1 MDTANGTDG
10 SITTEALLEDLRPE
24 LRRLRLEGWCRTVA
38 GIAGLLLLSWLCY
51 RYWPDRSAGALALG
65 FLLITIFAPFL
76 GSRWLSRRRTELVMP
91 HLARMAGLDYLS
103 DGREYVEALP
113 RPFLPI
119 TSVMVV
125 QDRLGQ
131 RIGNRSVEM
140 AEVRLCTQHKD
151 LGDLFQGIVF
161 SCELLPG
168 MPHFFIVD
176 TRETEKKW
184 YDHPSMDTGQF
195 QLWRRLPGPDDRSYG
210 VWLEPGQGEDPA
222 LLPVIDVLLH
232 PQRWVDR
239 ETSLF
244 SALCDGQ
251 KLHIALTTRRD
262 LLRLGGLMATDSSIK
277 QAVVEATQAL
287 SVPSQM
293 MSAVMEAEDKALEA
307 RQLR

>member
-1 MDTANGTDG
+1 MDTANGTNS
-10 SITTEALLEDLRPE
+10 SITTETLFEDLRPE

-51 RYWPDRSAGALALG
+51 RYWPDRTAVALALG
-65 FLLITIFAPFL
+65 FFLITIFAPSL
-76 GSRWLSRRRTELVMP
+76 GSRWLSRQRTELVMP
-91 HLARMAGLDYLS
+91 HLARIAGLEYLS

-113 RPFLPI
+113 RPFLPV

-140 AEVRLCTQHKD
+140 VEARLSTQHKE

-161 SCELLPG
+161 SCTLLPG
-168 MPHFFIVD
+168 MPRFFIID
-176 TRETEKKW
+176 TQETEKKW
-184 YDHPSMDTGQF
+184 YDHPSMDTGRL
-195 QLWRRLPGPDDRSYG
+195 QLWRRLPGPGDRSYG
-210 VWLEPGQGEDPA
+210 VWLEPGQAEDPA
-222 LLPVIDVLLH
+222 LLPVLDVLLH
-232 PQRWVDR
+232 PQRWVDH

-251 KLHIALTTRRD
+251 KLHIALRARGD

-277 QAVVEATQAL
+277 QAVVEVTQLL

-293 MSAVMEAEDKALEA
+293 MSAVKEAEGRALEA